1 MDNSERSGCGLFRAP
16 SDFDFQL
23 TSRQVGRAD
32 RQAAVDYSSF
42 LGTLGIFS
50 LQSIHLAKL
59 SIEIKF
65 YWEFDATVKKLE
77 NFEMQY
83 TPKSGVV
90 QGNKS
95 MRLA

>member
-65 YWEFDATVKKLE
+65 YWEFDDNCEETG
-77 NFEMQY
+77 NF
-83 TPKSGVV
+83 
-90 QGNKS
+90 
-95 MRLA
+95 